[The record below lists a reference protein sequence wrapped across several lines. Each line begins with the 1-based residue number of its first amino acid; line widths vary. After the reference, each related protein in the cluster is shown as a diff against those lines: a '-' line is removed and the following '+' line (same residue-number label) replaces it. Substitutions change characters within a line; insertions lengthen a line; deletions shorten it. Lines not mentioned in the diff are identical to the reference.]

1 MHSRLS
7 YCVTK
12 PLYTRIQ
19 ELNNQ
24 TIMPTATELQSK
36 GYDNA
41 VLIDPPP
48 GAIDRLTKAL
58 AKAQVE
64 GRGKRSI
71 GDIQI
76 QFFNADSPYP
86 GARNTQT
93 YAYIEVASGASLV
106 SGYAL
111 WEPQGTDEVG
121 KALYDC
127 YTVANEINA
136 L

>member
-1 MHSRLS
+1 
-7 YCVTK
+7 
-12 PLYTRIQ
+12 
-19 ELNNQ
+19 
-24 TIMPTATELQSK
+24 MPTAAELQSK
-36 GYDNA
+36 GYENA
-41 VLIDPPP
+41 TLIDPPV
-48 GAIDRLTKAL
+48 GALDRLGKAL
-58 AKAQVE
+58 DKAKAE
-64 GRGKRSI
+64 GRGKRSLS
-71 GDIQI
+71 DIQI

-93 YAYIEVASGASLV
+93 YAYIEAGNNVLV

-111 WEPQGTDEVG
+111 WEPQGTDDVG

>member
-1 MHSRLS
+1 
-7 YCVTK
+7 
-12 PLYTRIQ
+12 
-19 ELNNQ
+19 
-24 TIMPTATELQSK
+24 MPTATELQNK

-41 VLIDPPP
+41 VLIPPP
-48 GAIDRLTKAL
+48 AGAIERLTKAL
-58 AKAQVE
+58 DKAKAE
-64 GRGKRSI
+64 SRGKRGI

-93 YAYIEVASGASLV
+93 YAYIEANNNVLV

-111 WEPQGTDEVG
+111 WEPQGVDEVA